1 MLITYILYKYSLF
14 ELVAFFEII
23 SSFKF
28 KSIYM
33 VCWHKTFTYSLEIH
47 YIELHDTGI
56 PVQISET
63 FLYLSFFFFFFGFGI
78 EESQRTTRRKRIKG
92 TQKEFRLSIQNQS
105 QLKLKLNHSTTNMNF
120 LVLLT
125 LNFALTTGAIPAPNP
140 NPNAISS
147 RSSVAA
153 GAMNLVS
160 RAETIFEKRGSSCG
174 QMCFEQ
180 GDCIGHCSYCDID
193 KDSICSMFIKCLSKK
208 KKKKKNLD
216 G

>member
-1 MLITYILYKYSLF
+1 MILEYQSRFQKP
-14 ELVAFFEII
+14 FFI
-23 SSFKF
+23 
-28 KSIYM
+28 
-33 VCWHKTFTYSLEIH
+33 
-47 YIELHDTGI
+47 
-56 PVQISET
+56 
-63 FLYLSFFFFFFGFGI
+63 FLFFFFFFLVFGI

-208 KKKKKNLD
+208 KKKKKIWMDRFANVNFFFFFFTCRTEKFQV
-216 G
+216 